1 MGGWVDGWVDGWGDG
16 GKMAGCIVDTGI
28 LTQLELQMVLKFCVH
43 PLYSENNVNVSS
55 LK

>member
-1 MGGWVDGWVDGWGDG
+1 MAGKIS
-16 GKMAGCIVDTGI
+16 GKMAEFIVDTCI
-28 LTQLELQMVLKFCVH
+28 LTQLELQLVLKFCIH